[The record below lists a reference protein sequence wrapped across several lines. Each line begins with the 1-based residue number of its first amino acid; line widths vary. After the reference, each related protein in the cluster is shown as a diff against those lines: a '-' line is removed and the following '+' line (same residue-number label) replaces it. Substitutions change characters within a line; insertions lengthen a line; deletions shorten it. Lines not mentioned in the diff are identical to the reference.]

1 MEMKC
6 ENERF
11 APVTFVIKISI
22 FLSAAESISGK
33 IFAPKKQEASIFL
46 RQLLQMGD

>member
-11 APVTFVIKISI
+11 APVTYVIKISI

-33 IFAPKKQEASIFL
+33 IFALKSK
-46 RQLLQMGD
+46 